1 MSMPSALSR
10 ASFILLAVLLLC
22 PVAVGATLREITSE
36 DIASWREIREG
47 ALSADGQWLAYQ
59 LTPDEGSP
67 QREATVVLRGTQGKV
82 ERRYVAGDPER
93 RAGQLRMS
101 GNGHRSEE
109 HTSELQSLMRISNA
123 DICLKKKK
131 KKIPRTKKQY
141 NEKHKK
147 KKIKHKNNT
156 IL

>member
-22 PVAVGATLREITSE
+22 PVAAGATLREITSE

-47 ALSADGQWLAYQ
+47 ALSADGKWLAYQ

-67 QREATVVLRGTQGKV
+67 QREATVILRSPKGKV

-93 RAGQLRMS
+93 GAGQLRMD
-101 GNGHRSEE
+101 GNGRWIGFLRAPEAPAQADGAASGEK
-109 HTSELQSLMRISNA
+109 MRRA
-123 DICLKKKK
+123 TGRGRVGQVGED
-131 KKIPRTKKQY
+131 RG
-141 NEKHKK
+141 EA
-147 KKIKHKNNT
+147 
-156 IL
+156 

>member
-1 MSMPSALSR
+1 MHDPCGSWRMSMPSALSR

-67 QREATVVLRGTQGKV
+67 QREATVVLRG
-82 ERRYVAGDPER
+82 
-93 RAGQLRMS
+93 
-101 GNGHRSEE
+101 RSEE
-109 HTSELQSLMRISNA
+109 RRVGTECCSTFKSR
-123 DICLKKKK
+123 
-131 KKIPRTKKQY
+131 
-141 NEKHKK
+141 
-147 KKIKHKNNT
+147 
-156 IL
+156 